1 MRYYFYEKL
10 VSDLKSRGFIIN
22 PYDPCIANMT
32 INGKQ
37 MTMTWP
43 FNDLKILH
51 VGADEVSKAIEWMK
65 GTYHSHMKEYRGNKC
80 DG

>member
-1 MRYYFYEKL
+1 
-10 VSDLKSRGFIIN
+10 
-22 PYDPCIANMT
+22 MT

-51 VGADEVSKAIEWMK
+51 VGADEVSKVIEWMK
-65 GTYHSHMKEYRGNKC
+65 GTYHSHMKEYSGNKC